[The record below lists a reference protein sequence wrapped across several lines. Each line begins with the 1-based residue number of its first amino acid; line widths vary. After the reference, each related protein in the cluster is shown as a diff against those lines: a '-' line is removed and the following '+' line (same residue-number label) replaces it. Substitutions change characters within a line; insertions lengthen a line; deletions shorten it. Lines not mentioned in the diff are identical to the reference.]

1 MFKGPPSNVTGLS
14 IALRRTKLAKL
25 ISVSWNKSFSLV
37 SNVWY
42 IVTIARHR
50 IGRNTTFKHF
60 RTNSTTYAYSIKQ
73 HLTHYHQIQ
82 PTCDVYDISVAAVN
96 PAGSSAPSNT
106 ISQNLVSGMCE
117 SVQNAAKTIVSLT
130 RVFDF
135 AVQNL
140 TVTLSMSDP
149 KHRYIIIQFEV
160 CSINNFVVYL
170 LVLVNLRLLI

>member
-14 IALRRTKLAKL
+14 IALRRTKSSKL
-25 ISVSWNKSFSLV
+25 IYVSWNKSFSLV
-37 SNVWY
+37 NNVWY
-42 IVTIARHR
+42 MVTIAHHC

-60 RTNSTTYAYSIKQ
+60 RTNSTTYAYSIRQ
-73 HLTHYHQIQ
+73 HLTPYHQIQ
-82 PTCDVYDISVAAVN
+82 PTCEVYDISVAAVN

-117 SVQNAAKTIVSLT
+117 SVQNAAKTIVALT

-140 TVTLSMSDP
+140 TVILSMSDP
-149 KHRYIIIQFEV
+149 KHRYIIIQFEA
-160 CSINNFVVYL
+160 SLINNFVVYL
-170 LVLVNLRLLI
+170 LFLVNLRLLI